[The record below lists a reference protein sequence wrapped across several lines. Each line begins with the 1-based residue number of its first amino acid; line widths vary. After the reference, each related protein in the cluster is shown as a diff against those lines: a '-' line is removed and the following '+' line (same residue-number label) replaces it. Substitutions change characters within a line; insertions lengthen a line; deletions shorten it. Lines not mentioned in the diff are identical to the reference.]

1 MAVSRR
7 SFVGGMFVISGGLV
21 ACGGG
26 KSKAGKSP
34 ERTNS
39 PSRNASVP
47 PEWEAYRSE
56 LERLATEG
64 TFSGS
69 VLIAKDGQPILASGF
84 GMADRIRKIPNDVAT
99 KFCVAS
105 IGKSFTGVAIARLAE
120 QRKLAFE
127 DPVGKHVPG
136 LPAAIA
142 DRVTIHHLLTHTSGM
157 GDVLGSD
164 TPDPAQT
171 VTGLLPVIAA
181 QPLAFEPGSRF
192 QYSNSGF
199 ITLGAV
205 IEHVSG
211 ESYADH
217 MRRQVFTPA
226 GMTDTDVR
234 PYKPVDVPN
243 MAHGYALVGADGKLL
258 PPGSSTGTVK
268 PSDATLRDIADQV
281 QFANPSGA
289 AYSTVTDLFN
299 FARAVSENRLLG
311 PEMTNTLLTGKDLP
325 NRGQGSGGPVL
336 SGGPAPASGGGPGGN
351 GQAPAPGGPPSG
363 TPSRMRYAY
372 GFEDET
378 LDNTRIVGHNGGT
391 PGYGGQLDIH
401 LGRGTIVVVL
411 SNQDSALMP
420 SEAIR
425 GSREILAR

>member
-1 MAVSRR
+1 
-7 SFVGGMFVISGGLV
+7 MFVLSGGLV

-26 KSKAGKSP
+26 KSTSGKSTNA
-34 ERTNS
+34 TNS
-39 PSRNASVP
+39 PSGNPSVP
-47 PEWEAYRSE
+47 PEWESYRSG
-56 LERLATEG
+56 LERLAAEG
-64 TFSGS
+64 TFAGS

-84 GMADRIRKIPNDVAT
+84 GLADRSRKIPNDVAT

-105 IGKSFTGVAIARLAE
+105 IGKSFTSVAIARLAE

-157 GDVLGSD
+157 GDVLGPG
-164 TPDPAQT
+164 TAFDPAQS
-171 VTGLLPVIAA
+171 VAGLMPVIAA

-205 IEHVSG
+205 IEHASG

-217 MRRQVFTPA
+217 LRRQVFTPA
-226 GMTDTDVR
+226 GMTDTGVQ

-243 MAHGYALVGADGKLL
+243 MAHGYALVGADGKVL
-258 PPGSSTGTVK
+258 PPGSSTGTVNS
-268 PSDATLRDIADQV
+268 SDATLRDIADQV

-311 PEMTNTLLTGKDLP
+311 PEMTNVLLTGKDLP
-325 NRGQGSGGPVL
+325 NRGPASGGPPVL
-336 SGGPAPASGGGPGGN
+336 SGGPGGN
-351 GQAPAPGGPPSG
+351 GQAPAPGGPPG
-363 TPSRMRYAY
+363 GPPGGAPSRVRYAY
-372 GFEDET
+372 GFQDET

-391 PGYGGQLDIH
+391 PGYGGQLDIY

-411 SNQDSALMP
+411 CNQDSAQMP